1 MVICRAACA
10 NNYVLV
16 WRHKNDS
23 RKDIVSL
30 TDFARQT
37 RKHTT
42 ELKKTRRP
50 RVLAHIGK
58 ATAMV
63 LSVAAYDEMAHAA
76 EEYRLDMELKATLEA
91 YDHRDRGRPLDEAF
105 GDLRV
110 RLFKTKPKK

>member
-1 MVICRAACA
+1 MICRAACA
-10 NNYVLV
+10 NNYVLA

-42 ELKKTRRP
+42 ALKKTRRP

-76 EEYRLDMELKATLEA
+76 EEYRLDMELKAALEA